1 MKTTI
6 NVILFISLVVLMVA
20 CSEAGAGD
28 PAETVEKYM
37 QAKVEGD
44 VDGIRALLCSE
55 MEQFLE
61 RESNTF
67 ATVTG
72 ASVEDMECTA
82 DGDGEVVRCTGKIV
96 ALYGAEE
103 QEFPLVAYRTVQEA
117 GEWKWCGE
125 AP

>member
-1 MKTTI
+1 MKTTKY
-6 NVILFISLVVLMVA
+6 VILLFSLVILMVA
-20 CSEAGAGD
+20 CDEAGAGD

-44 VDGIRALLCSE
+44 VNGIRALLCSE

-67 ATVTG
+67 ATVVG
-72 ASVEDMECTA
+72 ASIEDMECTPE
-82 DGDGEVVRCTGKIV
+82 GEGEVVRCTGKIV
-96 ALYGAEE
+96 ALYGTEE

>member
-1 MKTTI
+1 
-6 NVILFISLVVLMVA
+6 MVA
-20 CSEAGAGD
+20 CDEAGAGD

-44 VDGIRALLCSE
+44 VDGIHSLLCSE

-67 ATVTG
+67 ATVAG
-72 ASVEDMECTA
+72 ASIEDMECTA
-82 DGDGEVVRCTGKIV
+82 EGDGEVVRCAGKIV
-96 ALYGAEE
+96 ALYGTEE

>member
-1 MKTTI
+1 MFA
-6 NVILFISLVVLMVA
+6 LFLLFVA
-20 CSEAGAGD
+20 CGDAGAGD

-37 QAKVEGD
+37 QAKVDRDIE
-44 VDGIRALLCSE
+44 GIRSLLCSE

-67 ATVTG
+67 ATVSG
-72 ASVEDMECTA
+72 ASIEDMVCT
-82 DGDGEVVRCTGKIV
+82 DEGDGEVVRCTGNIV
-96 ALYGAEE
+96 ALYGTEE
-103 QEFPLVAYRTVQEA
+103 QYFPLVAYRTVQEA

>member
-1 MKTTI
+1 MKITKYL
-6 NVILFISLVVLMVA
+6 ILTLALLILLAA
-20 CSEAGAGD
+20 CGDAGAGD
-28 PAETVEKYM
+28 PAETVEEYM
-37 QAKVEGD
+37 QAKVDGD
-44 VDGIRALLCSE
+44 VDSIRALLCSE

-67 ATVTG
+67 SSVSGVTI
-72 ASVEDMECTA
+72 EEMECTA
-82 DGDGEVVRCTGKIV
+82 DEDGETVRCSGKIV

-103 QEFPLVAYRTVQEA
+103 QEFPLVNYRAVQEA

>member
-1 MKTTI
+1 MKTMKY
-6 NVILFISLVVLMVA
+6 VILLFSLVILMVA
-20 CSEAGAGD
+20 CDEAGAGD

-67 ATVTG
+67 ATVAG
-72 ASVEDMECTA
+72 ASIEDMECTA
-82 DGDGEVVRCTGKIV
+82 EGDGEVVRCAGKIV
-96 ALYGAEE
+96 ALYGTEE

>member
-1 MKTTI
+1 MRYI
-6 NVILFISLVVLMVA
+6 FLAIILLLVLSA
-20 CSEAGAGD
+20 CGDAGAGD
-28 PAETVEKYM
+28 PADVVERYL
-37 QAKVEGD
+37 QAKVEGND
-44 VDGIRALLCSE
+44 EDIRALLCSE

-67 ATVTG
+67 ATVSG
-72 ASVEDMECTA
+72 ATIEDMNCVAEND
-82 DGDGEVVRCTGKIV
+82 DGTVKCTGKIV

-103 QEFPLVAYRTVQEA
+103 QEFPLVSYRTVQEA